1 MTQTPPQPLRVVAV
15 SGTLS
20 SPSKTDAL
28 VDAVLDELALVL
40 PIERHVIRVSEL
52 GPLFAG
58 ALTRDQLDERVER
71 ELRAVEGADLLIAA
85 SPVYRASFTGLF
97 KHFFDFVEQYALV
110 DAVLDELALVL
121 PIERHVIRV
130 SELGPLF
137 AGALTRDQLD
147 ERVERE
153 LRAVEGA
160 DLLIAASPVYRAS
173 FTGLF
178 KHFFDFV
185 EQYALVDVPVL
196 LAATGGS
203 ERHALILEHSLRPLF
218 GFFQALTLPLGVYAH
233 ASDFTDRRVTAP
245 LLQERI
251 RAAIARGLPLVRS
264 SVDEKRRIERAVSGV
279 GDELDALPTPTAQDA
294 APVRLY
300 S

>member
-20 SPSKTDAL
+20 TPSKTDAL

-58 ALTRDQLDERVER
+58 ALTRDQLDERVE
-71 ELRAVEGADLLIAA
+71 
-85 SPVYRASFTGLF
+85 
-97 KHFFDFVEQYALV
+97 H
-110 DAVLDELALVL
+110 
-121 PIERHVIRV
+121 
-130 SELGPLF
+130 
-137 AGALTRDQLD
+137 
-147 ERVERE
+147 E

-251 RAAIARGLPLVRS
+251 RAAIARGLPLIRS
-264 SVDEKRRIERAVSGV
+264 SVDEKRRIERAVAGI
-279 GDELDALPTPTAQDA
+279 GDDVASLPVPDARDA
-294 APVRLY
+294 VPVRLY

>member
-1 MTQTPPQPLRVVAV
+1 MTQNPPHPSRPTATPLRVVAV

-20 SPSKTDAL
+20 TPSKTDAL
-28 VDAVLDELALVL
+28 VEAILDELALVL

-58 ALTRDQLDERVER
+58 ALTRDELDERVER
-71 ELRAVEGADLLIAA
+71 ELRAIEGADLLIAA

-97 KHFFDFVEQYALV
+97 KHL
-110 DAVLDELALVL
+110 
-121 PIERHVIRV
+121 
-130 SELGPLF
+130 
-137 AGALTRDQLD
+137 
-147 ERVERE
+147 
-153 LRAVEGA
+153 
-160 DLLIAASPVYRAS
+160 
-173 FTGLF
+173 
-178 KHFFDFV
+178 FDFV

-251 RAAIARGLPLVRS
+251 RAAIARGLPLIRS
-264 SVDEKRRIERAVSGV
+264 SIAEKERIERAVA
-279 GDELDALPTPTAQDA
+279 GDDGARPDLRAAELDLTTPT
-294 APVRLY
+294 RLF

>member
-20 SPSKTDAL
+20 SPSKTD
-28 VDAVLDELALVL
+28 
-40 PIERHVIRVSEL
+40 
-52 GPLFAG
+52 
-58 ALTRDQLDERVER
+58 
-71 ELRAVEGADLLIAA
+71 
-85 SPVYRASFTGLF
+85 
-97 KHFFDFVEQYALV
+97 ALV

>member
-71 ELRAVEGADLLIAA
+71 ELC
-85 SPVYRASFTGLF
+85 
-97 KHFFDFVEQYALV
+97 
-110 DAVLDELALVL
+110 
-121 PIERHVIRV
+121 
-130 SELGPLF
+130 
-137 AGALTRDQLD
+137 
-147 ERVERE
+147 
-153 LRAVEGA
+153 AVEGA

-251 RAAIARGLPLVRS
+251 RAAIARGLPLIRS

>member
-1 MTQTPPQPLRVVAV
+1 M

-20 SPSKTDAL
+20 TPSKTDAL
-28 VDAVLDELALVL
+28 VEAILDELALVL

-58 ALTRDQLDERVER
+58 ALTRDELDERVER
-71 ELRAVEGADLLIAA
+71 ELRAIEGADLLIAA

-97 KHFFDFVEQYALV
+97 KHL
-110 DAVLDELALVL
+110 
-121 PIERHVIRV
+121 
-130 SELGPLF
+130 
-137 AGALTRDQLD
+137 
-147 ERVERE
+147 
-153 LRAVEGA
+153 
-160 DLLIAASPVYRAS
+160 
-173 FTGLF
+173 
-178 KHFFDFV
+178 FDFV
-185 EQYALVDVPVL
+185 EQYALVDVPVM

-251 RAAIARGLPLVRS
+251 RAAIARGLPLIRS
-264 SVDEKRRIERAVSGV
+264 SIAEKRAHRARRGRRRRRRP
-279 GDELDALPTPTAQDA
+279 DLRAAELDLTTPT
-294 APVRLY
+294 RLF

>member
-1 MTQTPPQPLRVVAV
+1 MTQNPPHPSRPTATPLRVVAV

-20 SPSKTDAL
+20 TPSKTDAL
-28 VDAVLDELALVL
+28 VEAILDELALVL

-58 ALTRDQLDERVER
+58 ALTRDELDERVER
-71 ELRAVEGADLLIAA
+71 ELRAIEGADLLIAA

-97 KHFFDFVEQYALV
+97 KHL
-110 DAVLDELALVL
+110 
-121 PIERHVIRV
+121 
-130 SELGPLF
+130 
-137 AGALTRDQLD
+137 
-147 ERVERE
+147 
-153 LRAVEGA
+153 
-160 DLLIAASPVYRAS
+160 
-173 FTGLF
+173 
-178 KHFFDFV
+178 FDFV
-185 EQYALVDVPVL
+185 EQYALVDVPVM

-251 RAAIARGLPLVRS
+251 RAAIARGLPLIRS
-264 SVDEKRRIERAVSGV
+264 SIAEKERIERAVA
-279 GDELDALPTPTAQDA
+279 GDDGARPDLRAAELDLTTPT
-294 APVRLY
+294 RLF

>member
-1 MTQTPPQPLRVVAV
+1 MTQNPPHPSRPTATPLRVVAV

-20 SPSKTDAL
+20 TPSKTDAL
-28 VDAVLDELALVL
+28 VEAILDELALVL

-52 GPLFAG
+52 GPLFA
-58 ALTRDQLDERVER
+58 
-71 ELRAVEGADLLIAA
+71 A

-97 KHFFDFVEQYALV
+97 KHL
-110 DAVLDELALVL
+110 
-121 PIERHVIRV
+121 
-130 SELGPLF
+130 
-137 AGALTRDQLD
+137 
-147 ERVERE
+147 
-153 LRAVEGA
+153 
-160 DLLIAASPVYRAS
+160 
-173 FTGLF
+173 
-178 KHFFDFV
+178 FDFV
-185 EQYALVDVPVL
+185 EQYALVDVPVM

-251 RAAIARGLPLVRS
+251 RAAIARGLPLIRS
-264 SVDEKRRIERAVSGV
+264 SIAEKERIERAVA
-279 GDELDALPTPTAQDA
+279 GDDGARPDLRAAELDLTTPT
-294 APVRLY
+294 RLF